1 MRIAGL
7 NLNWKLVAMIK
18 HGGNI
23 DDAAIQYGI
32 ANDDWLDLSTGLNP
46 HPWTLDKPIPE
57 RYYQKL
63 PHPDAAFYSVA
74 SRYYK
79 SNNLLAVPGSQA
91 AIQSI
96 PRLLS
101 NKKVA
106 LPVPGYEEHLYH
118 WQQNQHE
125 CLTYN
130 PDTIDLAEWVSQH
143 KPEVMVVINPNNPS
157 CRLYDKQELL
167 DVLTLLEKDNGL
179 LIVDEAFLDTYSDKS
194 LMGIDSEHLIVL
206 RSLGKFFGLPG
217 IRVGFVK
224 AALQWREQIAEYLG
238 SWAMNGPSLW
248 MATQC
253 LADFSWQQQ
262 AHKQLKSMAI
272 SQVQFLNEV
281 LCVEPLIEPANAALT
296 ATDYFISYRTTL
308 ELARYIKDFYGQ
320 RGILVRLIDLSVANL
335 GYEAIIR
342 FGLCPLNNSKSQ
354 VGAIERFQ
362 STSRMLNQHLS
373 LSTETNLSQP
383 I

>member
-1 MRIAGL
+1 
-7 NLNWKLVAMIK
+7 MIK

-23 DDAAIQYGI
+23 DEAAIKYGI
-32 ANDDWLDLSTGLNP
+32 ANDEWLDLSTGLNP
-46 HPWTLDKPIPE
+46 HPWTLEEPIPE
-57 RYYQKL
+57 SYYQKL

-79 SNNLLAVPGSQA
+79 SKNLLAVPGSQA

-96 PRLLS
+96 PRILN

-118 WQQNQHE
+118 WQQNQHK

-130 PDTIDLAEWVSQH
+130 PDTVNLVEWVTQH
-143 KPEVMVVINPNNPS
+143 KPDVVVVINPNNPS
-157 CRLYDKQELL
+157 CRLHDKQALL
-167 DVLTLLEKDNGL
+167 DVLSLLEKDNGL
-179 LIVDEAFLDTYSDKS
+179 LIVDEAFLDTYPDKS
-194 LMGIDSEHLIVL
+194 LMGIDSDNLIVL

-224 AALQWREQIAEYLG
+224 AAQHWREQIEEYLG

-262 AHKQLKSMAI
+262 AHKQLKSMAV
-272 SQVQFLNEV
+272 SQAQFLEEI
-281 LCVEPLIEPANAALT
+281 LGVEPLLKPVNLALT
-296 ATDYFISYRTTL
+296 STDYFVSYRTTL

-320 RGILVRLIDLSVANL
+320 RGILVRLIDLSAANF

-354 VGAIERFQ
+354 AGAMERFQ
-362 STSRMLNQHLS
+362 STSRELNQHLS
-373 LSTETNLSQP
+373 LSGGKTLSRP
-383 I
+383 V